1 MVSEHVEALRQLI
14 GDLDHGLDVRL
25 RGQLPD
31 QGRRRR
37 RRRRG
42 PRRRAVLLLPV
53 PLERRGGFDVAV
65 CSESEADRD
74 GVPALEVVLE
84 AEAMVSPLLGFD
96 GERSFVRGHKQN
108 RKKKRQAFFSE
119 AAMSRD
125 KKEKVKIRFKWRHE

>member
-14 GDLDHGLDVRL
+14 GHLDHGLDVRL

-65 CSESEADRD
+65 CSESKPDRD

-96 GERSFVRGHKQN
+96 GERSFVRGNEQN
-108 RKKKRQAFFSE
+108 RKKKKAGIFFPKRRCHE
-119 AAMSRD
+119 MKR
-125 KKEKVKIRFKWRHE
+125 KK